1 MNQLKVNSFLTV
13 LLACVL
19 FSVSTSSYAAT
30 TIDGVRAGAP
40 YRIVIPDDWN
50 GDLVVL
56 LHGYVFPELPLT
68 LPPQGHEIFLP
79 LTAGLN
85 ERGFAVAYSAYRV
98 NGYAVREGLRDTRY
112 LISLAEKLL
121 GRPMDTYLLSY
132 SMGTHIGQSMLERGP
147 KKFSGMLGV
156 CAAVG
161 GASLQNHYFHDAR
174 VLFDYFYREALQGN
188 VLTSDMDYFTEV
200 LPAVIGAIQLNPF
213 PAIELASVINLAWTS
228 PQELVEGIVSALV
241 LAGGGTN
248 ELQAVA
254 RGVSYDN
261 QEQVYG
267 GSLNDDSLNAL
278 VGRFQGDPQALRY
291 MQQYYDPTGKLP
303 DVPIF
308 HLHTSRDPIVP
319 LNLHVPAFQD
329 LLDQHESNDQYQLRV
344 FDRFGHC
351 QMLPE
356 EVLAGFDE
364 LVDWA
369 RLGIKPES

>member
-147 KKFSGMLGV
+147 KQFSGMLGV

-329 LLDQHESNDQYQLRV
+329 LLDQHGSNDQYQLRV